1 MLGPLLFVTYINDL
15 PDIFPENVN
24 SKYFAD
30 DAKLYTEI
38 KTGDDIDNL
47 QFSLDMLSEWAE
59 MWQLSISIKKCFTM
73 DVSLSTKGVSFYENC
88 IDGSEIRFS

>member
-1 MLGPLLFVTYINDL
+1 LLLKLSWLGIGGPLLGIIEAFLRDRSQQVILQGINSNSVNLISGVPQGSVLGPLLFVTYINDL

-38 KTGDDIDNL
+38 K
-47 QFSLDMLSEWAE
+47 
-59 MWQLSISIKKCFTM
+59 
-73 DVSLSTKGVSFYENC
+73 KGRRY
-88 IDGSEIRFS
+88 